1 MFSYQFGYK
10 EMKIIAVGWN
20 YAEHNKELSYKE
32 LPKEPVIFMK
42 PDTALLRENKSF
54 YLPDFSEDVQYET
67 EVVFHICKMGKNIS
81 EKFASRYYDTV
92 GLGIDFTARDLQSH
106 CIKNGLPWEISKGF
120 DGSAVVGTMFPKDK
134 FKDLNNIDFSLKL
147 NDTIVQKGNS
157 GNMVFGF
164 NKLIS
169 YVSQFV
175 TLKMGDILFTG
186 TPSGVGPVK
195 INDVLEGFITQEK
208 SFKIIVK

>member
-1 MFSYQFGYK
+1 
-10 EMKIIAVGWN
+10 MKIIAVGWN

>member
-1 MFSYQFGYK
+1 MKFICIGRNYLDHIK
-10 EMKIIAVGWN
+10 EFNSEIPTV
-20 YAEHNKELSYKE
+20 
-32 LPKEPVIFMK
+32 PVFFIK
-42 PDTALLRENKSF
+42 PETALLLKRQPFFIPE
-54 YLPDFSEDVQYET
+54 FSQNIHYEV
-67 EVVFHICKMGKNIS
+67 ELIIKICKVGKNIQ
-81 EKFASRYYDTV
+81 EKFAHTYYNEIGV
-92 GLGIDFTARDLQSH
+92 GIDFTARDLQSH